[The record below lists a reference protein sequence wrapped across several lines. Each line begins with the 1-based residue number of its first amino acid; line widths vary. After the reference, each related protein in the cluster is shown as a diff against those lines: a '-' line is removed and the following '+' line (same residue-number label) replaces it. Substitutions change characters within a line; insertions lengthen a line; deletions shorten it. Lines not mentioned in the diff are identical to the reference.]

1 MTLYIVFDY
10 IKKGKLSYDSQ
21 LSVSNIASSRS
32 PSKLYLEPGSN
43 IKVRDAINALII
55 KSANDVAT
63 VVSENISGSE
73 KEFAKTYDK
82 LCKKFRYE

>member
-1 MTLYIVFDY
+1 MPHQDH
-10 IKKGKLSYDSQ
+10 Q
-21 LSVSNIASSRS
+21 AN
-32 PSKLYLEPGSN
+32 LYLEEGSS

-73 KEFAKTYDK
+73 KEFAKLMTNMQK
-82 LCKKFRYE
+82 I